1 MPLYDYDCPH
11 CGTFDAIRSIARR
24 EDPAACPTC
33 EQAAQRVLLTAPRL
47 ADMDPFTR
55 MAEATNERS
64 RHEPQHS
71 SRFRHPRGC
80 GCCSGKQDGALTQA
94 RSKMDNGQPKA
105 PKSFANKR
113 PWMISH

>member
-1 MPLYDYDCPH
+1 MPLYDYECLA
-11 CGTFDAIRSIARR
+11 CGPFEAIRSISRR
-24 EDPAACPTC
+24 EESAACPAC
-33 EQAAQRVLLTAPRL
+33 AQDAERVLISAPRL

-55 MAEATNERS
+55 IAEATNERA

-80 GCCSGKQDGALTQA
+80 GCCSGKQDGALAQA